1 MHSKWPAAGMVA
13 AALALDAASASGQV
27 SYTVTDLGTLGGSI
41 TVATAVNSSGQVV
54 GWASIPGDD
63 AYVRHPFLWDRGTM
77 QDLGLLPGYRQCRA
91 TAINDGGQVVGW
103 CAYPPGPYLER
114 AFMWSAG
121 SGIVDLGLPDNT
133 EALGMNNHG
142 DVVGFASRDAF
153 VLYSD
158 GVFSDLGPG
167 VAFAINDLGQIVG
180 WTAAPRPASQRA
192 TVWDSSGAHDLGALT
207 DPEPSAYSDAYAINA
222 YGKVVGRSSA
232 GDPAPDGHDQEHAVL
247 WDANGTGNLGTLG
260 GTSAWATAISGELIV
275 GFSDTTPG
283 PNSDIHAF
291 LYDNNGPGYPV
302 DLNSVISPDAG
313 MALNYATGI
322 NGSGQIVGWGCLSPS
337 GGRVCGYLLTPVIPS
352 APPQ

>member
-1 MHSKWPAAGMVA
+1 MHSKWSTDGMVA

-27 SYTVTDLGTLGGSI
+27 SYTVTDLGTLGGSA
-41 TVATAVNSSGQVV
+41 TVAAAVNSSGQVV
-54 GWASIPGDD
+54 GYTSIPGDD
-63 AYVRHPFLWDRGTM
+63 VYGRHPFLWDHGTM
-77 QDLGLLPGYRQCRA
+77 QDLGLLPGYRGCTA

-103 CAYPPGPYLER
+103 CENDLPPAR
-114 AFMWSAG
+114 AFMWSAA
-121 SGIVDLGLPDNT
+121 SGMVDLGLPDDT
-133 EALGMNNHG
+133 EPLGMNNHG
-142 DVVGFASRDAF
+142 DVVGFTSRDAF

-167 VAFAINDLGQIVG
+167 AAFAINDLGQIVG

-192 TVWDSSGAHDLGALT
+192 TLWDGSGAHDLGTLD
-207 DPEPSAYSDAYAINA
+207 DPGPFVYSFAYAINA

-302 DLNSVISPDAG
+302 DLNSLISPDAG
-313 MALNYATGI
+313 VVVNYATGI
-322 NGSGQIVGWGCLSPS
+322 NSSGQIVGWGCLSPS